1 MHDDTVL
8 ALCRQCWGRRWN
20 WRSEQPVRHRRSP
33 LLVPALTYLFALDF
47 GVARGTSLA
56 LVSISGVLGLIERA
70 WIQKLSLNQYF
81 DSETFL
87 IMAPFLAIGSLFL
100 AWALEWF
107 LGVQIEIEAERLL
120 FLKRAFGACLVLIGL
135 VIIARPS

>member
-1 MHDDTVL
+1 MMIQYLRYVGSAGVAAGIG
-8 ALCRQCWGRRWN
+8 ALSSLFGIGGG
-20 WRSEQPVRHRRSP
+20 P